1 MIVETQKMYGL
12 PRRRITNYTGTEKK
26 QPCRG
31 SDYTKTD
38 NERTFR
44 GRLYRSS
51 GPMLTSKF
59 VKTVKT

>member
-1 MIVETQKMYGL
+1 MYGL

-31 SDYTKTD
+31 SDYTKTE

-44 GRLYRSS
+44 GRLYRPS
-51 GPMLTSKF
+51 GPILTSKL